1 MSSGTAWLP
10 SQATVE
16 VVSMAGMGMAR
27 SFHVESPSV
36 DPPYTVKPARR
47 PAPGSRCDL
56 RYMTG
61 NVSDTTTAAPPA
73 RTGQP
78 FASAT
83 AASRLSALMIE

>member
-1 MSSGTAWLP
+1 
-10 SQATVE
+10 VE
-16 VVSMAGMGMAR
+16 DVSTAGMGMAR
-27 SFHVESPSV
+27 SFHVESRSV
-36 DPPYTVKPARR
+36 DPLHMVKPARR
-47 PAPGSRCDL
+47 PAPGRRDATP

-83 AASRLSALMIE
+83 AASRLSALRIE